1 MSVHSQPSI
10 GPSISDH
17 DDRPSVN
24 RSMLPLPPHAR
35 LATARRVAWLVPL
48 VLLPL
53 AGAWGLHSLNAY
65 VAQRTMAT
73 LQLQKL
79 QGDLNGTAAEM
90 ALAVVLQ
97 QPGAASDTADLRA
110 DAASAA
116 SDIADLRAG
125 GVDDP
130 GVVSA
135 ERASAAFLAT
145 LQGVLAMLNNPAFD
159 LARPAAAS
167 AIGTAEAQYDGAA
180 TSIAAASTTLQRQSE
195 TAGVY
200 AEIGIWTIV
209 VVGSAALIGVMWRA
223 EVRQRR
229 GAVEDLARRLLATS
243 ERTYRLLFDRNP
255 TPMWTFDTGTLRF
268 LTVNRAAMVKY
279 GYSREEFLGMTI
291 LDIRPEP
298 DRATFKVSSRLG
310 SQHPTKIVAKHL
322 LRDGRVIDVEVA
334 VDDLDIDGRLT
345 TLVLARDVT
354 DERRLEAELQ
364 QRAFHDSLTGL
375 PNRALLSDRFEHAQ
389 AVRARETRGLAL
401 MVIDLDGFK
410 ATNDA
415 FGHGVGDEVLRVVAA
430 RLLAAVRPQDTV
442 ARLGGDEFAVLIEGP
457 ELGGAIEL
465 GARVIEA
472 LSLPCDANGRSIE
485 VRPSTGLTAV
495 EAHGITLDEALQHAD
510 VAMYEAKSAGSGELR
525 VFKTGMRSGVLE
537 RLEMTSDL
545 KRAIA
550 RNELVLHYQP
560 IVATERPSAPV
571 DHVEAL
577 VRWLHPTRGL
587 VPPND
592 FIPIAEQTGAIVPL
606 GAWVLRGACEQVR
619 AWEELDRRVSVSVN
633 VSSRELREPD
643 FVASV
648 VETLAKTGVAPGR
661 LTMEVTETALLE
673 DLQDATRVLNELR
686 RMGVRVALDDFGAGY
701 SSLSYLDRLPV
712 DVVKIDRAFVAG
724 LDNASTRAT
733 LLTIVH
739 LLDTM
744 NVLTVAEGVETAAQ
758 FAHLKSLGI
767 HSCQGFLFSRP
778 VPAAELLDAVR
789 SHYRGDTDT
798 PAAA

>member
-1 MSVHSQPSI
+1 
-10 GPSISDH
+10 
-17 DDRPSVN
+17 
-24 RSMLPLPPHAR
+24 MLPLPPHAR

-79 QGDLNGTAAEM
+79 NGDLNGTAAEM
-90 ALAVVLQ
+90 AWAVALQ
-97 QPGAASDTADLRA
+97 QPGAAVDPAVRA
-110 DAASAA
+110 DAARAA

-145 LQGVLAMLNNPAFD
+145 LQGALAMLNNPAFD
-159 LARPAAAS
+159 LASPAAAS
-167 AIGTAEAQYDGAA
+167 AIGTAEAKYDGAA
-180 TSIAAASTTLQRQSE
+180 TSIAAASTTLRRQSE

-200 AEIGIWTIV
+200 AEIGTWTIV
-209 VVGSAALIGVMWRA
+209 VIGSAALIGVMWRA

-229 GAVEDLARRLLATS
+229 GAVENLARRLLATS

-268 LTVNRAAMVKY
+268 LTVNHAAMAKY

-291 LDIRPEP
+291 LDIRSEP
-298 DRATFKVSSRLG
+298 DRATFKVSLV

-375 PNRALLSDRFEHAQ
+375 ANRALLSDRFEHAQ

-401 MVIDLDGFK
+401 MVIDLDHFK

-442 ARLGGDEFAVLIEGP
+442 ARLGGDEFAVLIDGP
-457 ELGGAIEL
+457 ELGGAIEV

-510 VAMYEAKSAGSGELR
+510 VAMYEAKSAGSGELH
-525 VFKTGMRSGVLE
+525 VFKAGMRSGVLE

-619 AWEELDRRVSVSVN
+619 AWEELDRRVAVSVN

-661 LTMEVTETALLE
+661 LTMEVTETALLD

-701 SSLSYLDRLPV
+701 SSLTYLDRLPV
-712 DVVKIDRAFVAG
+712 DVVKIDRAFVSG
-724 LDNASTRAT
+724 LDTASTRAT

-798 PAAA
+798 PAAAWTSTFTPSR